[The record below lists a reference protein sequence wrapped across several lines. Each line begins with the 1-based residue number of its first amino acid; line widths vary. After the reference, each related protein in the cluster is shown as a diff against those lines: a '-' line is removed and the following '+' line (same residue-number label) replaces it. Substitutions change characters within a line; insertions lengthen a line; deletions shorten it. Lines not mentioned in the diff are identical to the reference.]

1 MSDIVLLLGP
11 IVFNDFE
18 VPGGIVFGG
27 AQRLAIHRLPG
38 GARVIDALGRD
49 DRALSFSGTF
59 SGADATLRA
68 RALDEL
74 RSAGLPLPL
83 TWDVFFYTVVIDS
96 FQADYRAGNWIPY
109 KVSCTVIRDEASA
122 VIQAAAS
129 LATTALADVG
139 SAVVPASAAGIDL
152 TGAQSTLATAGATT
166 RGSAD
171 YSAAGAAIGS
181 AQTTIGTSLAD
192 AGAALSSAG
201 LVGAMSADA
210 GVTGLNAAAQA
221 ARQIGQLT
229 QASGYIGRAAVNLA
243 NAST

>member
-139 SAVVPASAAGIDL
+139 SALVPASAAGIDL

-201 LVGAMSADA
+201 LVGATSADA

-221 ARQIGQLT
+221 AGQIGQLT